1 MKAVKIVLAEDPG
14 SVPKTVLGSSQPP
27 VTPVSEAPISSSGLL
42 GYMQK
47 CGSHKFTQG
56 HKSTHNL
63 N

>member
-42 GYMQK
+42 GICK
-47 CGSHKFTQG
+47 NVVHINSPKVT
-56 HKSTHNL
+56 NL
-63 N
+63 HII